1 MSESIEY
8 EYLFYFFNDA
18 ISLVE
23 VKLMS
28 LPEGAAIDRVY
39 HWLYIEEENVQK
51 LHFKSRREQG
61 GLNYREFAQG
71 NLSFDEKMAQLLL
84 HDPAVEIELS
94 AAASC
99 NIPIESDARVR
110 DFLRRID

>member
-8 EYLFYFFNDA
+8 EYLFYFFKDA
-18 ISLVE
+18 ISVVE
-23 VKLMS
+23 VKLMG
-28 LPEGAAIDRVY
+28 LPAGAAIDRVY
-39 HWLYIEEENVQK
+39 HWLYIEEGNVQK
-51 LHFKSRREQG
+51 LQFKSRREQG

-94 AAASC
+94 AAAWC